1 MLRACLSF
9 VFCIVQL
16 VLFSEHTSQI
26 SLRKLICPC
35 LLCVCLHV
43 VTKYSCTRCDFVF
56 LVEIEMRKITTDIC
70 LNTFKKIFLGYF
82 LLILWSNSKTF
93 LSIIGFP
100 EGKEKPQQINGM
112 YLNTIFKHYNH
123 CCSNYLKLLMHLNFT
138 YSHCLIHP
146 IFCFTKWGCYS
157 ILVL

>member
-1 MLRACLSF
+1 M
-9 VFCIVQL
+9 
-16 VLFSEHTSQI
+16 
-26 SLRKLICPC
+26 ICPC

-43 VTKYSCTRCDFVF
+43 VTKYSCTQCDFVF

-100 EGKEKPQQINGM
+100 EGKKKNPQQINGM

-138 YSHCLIHP
+138 YSLFNPSHFLLYKMRLLQYTCIVVSSWCEPTVP
-146 IFCFTKWGCYS
+146 IKSYKFEDTN
-157 ILVL
+157 LVIKK